1 MKKLTD
7 IETLDRDE
15 MICPLCK
22 TEGLEENP
30 AFADEYTGRPS
41 LLKATKCPNEQCN
54 YSSGVP
60 KDVVEKQMPK
70 GSLLQNLKP
79 DMSFSNIGMIL
90 LVVFGMIFM
99 ANMFGIISL
108 FGDDSTPVQQ
118 TQTIEED
125 INGIV
130 NVNNITDKS
139 IFEVQLRNSSTEIVN
154 TISVNENGEYNYT
167 NQTFQDEIYTLDLNN
182 DENIV
187 NPPGIELNISNEDIV
202 TELQNIEHN
211 FTKTKPHTI
220 NQTVSNENISVN
232 YQNPNNINPIMFDV
246 NPIDSENTE
255 QVERIPL
262 ESEREITVPSE
273 PQNETVFVDV
283 PVTEQKQSNL
293 YEYTGEQKNYEVIG
307 NRPAEDITIAIQN
320 ETATEISSETFTV
333 QQSGKTG
340 EFQISSEETVG
351 DVNITISNGTAQER
365 NVYTDTIESGDNI
378 TIQTGIESETRGTLQ
393 IQPITKEESEQITG
407 QIAGNTII
415 QEFSG
420 NQRIQDAQIN
430 FKGGDAEQAIINE
443 FNIRDLNAQDGSIQE
458 ETESITIEDEG
469 EYRFEWNTELL
480 ENNRLQEFSYEINGQ
495 TNTIPIENQNQY
507 ELKLQQGD
515 ELKIKYES
523 LLDTITGPGDDLKN
537 PHIGETDDNLQFVD
551 YNIQN
556 GQIQNFVIEN
566 TGFNDITEEFTLYK
580 NGEQETSTIT
590 ETIPSQ
596 TEQVINFGTRNIQQP
611 NEVNYIQINEF
622 EPIIYSESEI
632 TEYGDGSIDILLED
646 LSDQGEVYVD
656 TNNDGQLNC
665 QVLAESGE
673 CTFDSLDSGENI
685 IDIQQDGVSNTD
697 YEIEYISKTN
707 PEDVQVDV
715 DNDGEIDYDYIG
727 VLNNVESESISV
739 SSEQQELKIDSSN
752 NIPVDISLTWDSEAV
767 IDSPRILLN
776 NEEIISED
784 EPFTEKQTYNI
795 GSLQRDI
802 HNLEFLADSGGYDV
816 KVEWVEEE
824 DQSYPTTFINNN
836 QVCDSVDFSS
846 GLTCTTTQGTD
857 NRQHTIDFG
866 NTPEESFFY
875 TIEYTAEYVPSIVN
889 IESQHNSQSIDR
901 PNPNPEPWNQELS
914 TSILERGQNTVNVN
928 TDFDEVS
935 PQGQIEFLY
944 EIEEEPVENTRVKI
958 SNEETYNEIEIEP
971 DILTENKSIE
981 IPEEYLSYGENEI
994 QFITDSGN
1002 IDINGKIMEKSEYI
1016 EIKSN

>member
-15 MICPLCK
+15 MICPICK

-30 AFADEYTGRPS
+30 AFADEYTGRAS

-60 KDVVEKQMPK
+60 KEVIEKQIPES
-70 GSLLQNLKP
+70 SLLQNLKP
-79 DMSFSNIGMIL
+79 DISFSNIGMIL
-90 LVVFGMIFM
+90 LIVFGMIFM

-108 FGDDSTPVQQ
+108 FGDDTTPIQQ
-118 TQTIEED
+118 TETIEED
-125 INGIV
+125 INGVLIV
-130 NVNNITDKS
+130 DNITDKS
-139 IFEVQLRNSSTEIVN
+139 IFEVQLRNSSNEIVN
-154 TISVNENGEYNYT
+154 TIPINENGEYNYT
-167 NQTFQDEIYTLDLNN
+167 NQTFQDDIYTLYLNN
-182 DENIV
+182 NENIV
-187 NPPGIELNISNEDIV
+187 NPSGVELNTTDENIR

-211 FTKTKPHTI
+211 FTKTKPHTL
-220 NQTVSNENISVN
+220 NQTVSNENISIN
-232 YQNPNNINPIMFDV
+232 YQNPNNVDSINFEI
-246 NPIDSENTE
+246 NPIDSENTQ
-255 QVERIPL
+255 QVERIPF
-262 ESEREITVPSE
+262 ESSREITVPTD
-273 PQNETVFVDV
+273 PQNETVIVDS
-283 PVTEQKQSNL
+283 PITEQDESNL
-293 YEYTGEQKNYEVIG
+293 YEYTGEQNNYEVIG

-320 ETATEISSETFTV
+320 ETATDISSETFNV
-333 QQSGKTG
+333 EQSGKTG
-340 EFQISSEETVG
+340 EFQVSSEETVG
-351 DVNITISNGTAQER
+351 DVNITISNGTAQEQ

-378 TIQTGIESETRGTLQ
+378 TIETGIESETTGTFQ
-393 IQPITKEESEQITG
+393 VEPTTKESSEQITG
-407 QIAGNTII
+407 QIAGSTII

-420 NQRIQDAQIN
+420 NQRIQDAKIN

-443 FNIRDLNAQDGSIQE
+443 FNIQDLNAQDGSIQE
-458 ETESITIEDEG
+458 ETESITIESDG
-469 EYRFEWNTELL
+469 EYRFEWDTDLL
-480 ENNRLQEFSYEINGQ
+480 ENSRLQEFSYKINGQ
-495 TNTIPIENQNQY
+495 ENTIPIENQNQY
-507 ELKLQQGD
+507 DLELQQGD

-523 LLDTITGPGDDLKN
+523 LLDTITGSGDDLEN
-537 PHIGETDDNLQFVD
+537 PHSGETDDDLRLVD

-556 GQIQNFVIEN
+556 GQIQSFVIEN

-580 NGEQETSTIT
+580 NGEQETATIT

-611 NEVNYIQINEF
+611 DEVNYIQVNEF

-656 TNNDGQLNC
+656 TNNDGELDC
-665 QVLAESGE
+665 QVLAEGGE
-673 CTFDSLDSGENI
+673 CTFDSLDSGENT

-697 YEIEYISKTN
+697 YEIEYVSREN
-707 PEDVQVDV
+707 PEDVQVDI
-715 DNDGEIDYDYIG
+715 DNNNEIDYDYIG

-739 SSEQQELKIDSSN
+739 SPEQQELKIDSSN
-752 NIPVDISLTWDSEAV
+752 NIPVDISLTWESEAV

-784 EPFTEKQTYNI
+784 EPFTEDQTYSIN
-795 GSLQRDI
+795 SLQRDI
-802 HNLEFLADSGGYDV
+802 YNLEFLADSGGYDV
-816 KVEWVEEE
+816 QVEWVEEE

-836 QVCDSVDFSS
+836 QVCDSVDFAS

-901 PNPNPEPWNQELS
+901 PNPNPEPWNQETS
-914 TSILERGQNTVNVN
+914 TSILEQGQNNVDVN
-928 TDFDEVS
+928 TDFENVR
-935 PQGQIEFLY
+935 PQGQIELRY
-944 EIEEEPVENTRVKI
+944 EIAEEPVENTRVKI
-958 SNEETYNEIEIEP
+958 SNEMGYNVKNIES
-971 DILTENKSIE
+971 DILTENKDIE

-994 QFITDSGN
+994 QFITDSGS
-1002 IDINGKIMEKSEYI
+1002 INVKGEIIEDSEYI
-1016 EIKSN
+1016 EITSN